1 MGSKKDQK
9 TEKRKFVTGESRYCQ
24 KCGQESYE
32 LFEISVSSKFKNKLQ
47 YCKGCY
53 NSSK

>member
-1 MGSKKDQK
+1 MGRETTKVPG
-9 TEKRKFVTGESRYCQ
+9 KRKFMTGESRYCQ

-32 LFEISVSSKFKNKLQ
+32 LFEVSQGSKLKNKLQ
-47 YCKGCY
+47 YCEKCY